1 MQLTAVHLGSINKE
15 LKMKQTPYKY
25 KFFCNSIAIAS
36 RFQYGYNIFDTLKEA
51 KEYGCRNPHAINEAE
66 HAAYRERLRL
76 ITMEELFDDLFE
88 YLEAT
93 EELV

>member
-1 MQLTAVHLGSINKE
+1 
-15 LKMKQTPYKY
+15 MKQTPYKY
-25 KFFCNSIAIAS
+25 KFFCNSIAIVS
-36 RFQYGYNIFDTLKEA
+36 RFEYGYNIFDTLKE
-51 KEYGCRNPHAINEAE
+51 AINEAE